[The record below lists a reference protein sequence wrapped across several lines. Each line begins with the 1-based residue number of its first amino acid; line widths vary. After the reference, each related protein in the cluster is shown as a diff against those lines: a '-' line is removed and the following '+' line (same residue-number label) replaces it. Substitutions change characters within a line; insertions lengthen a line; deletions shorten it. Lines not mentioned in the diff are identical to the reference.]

1 MNDVFVHETA
11 LVDHGAEIGPGTK
24 IWAFCHVMAARIGN
38 NCTFGQGCFVGAGVA
53 VGNGVRVQNHV
64 SLFEGVVVEDDVF
77 VGPSCV
83 FTNVRNPRAAI
94 SRRASFE
101 RTVLRRGCTLG
112 ANATVVCGVVVGSY
126 AFVGAGA
133 VVTQDVPDHALVVGV
148 PARQVGWVSRRGC
161 RLGKPDAQGVMAC
174 PESGEGYLVV
184 DGRLQRYELG
194 TV

>member
-1 MNDVFVHETA
+1 
-11 LVDHGAEIGPGTK
+11 
-24 IWAFCHVMAARIGN
+24 MAARIGN

-64 SLFEGVVVEDDVF
+64 SLFDGVVVEDDVF

-112 ANATVVCGVVVGSY
+112 ANATVVCGVVVGSC

-133 VVTQDVPDHALVVGV
+133 VVTQDVPDHALVV
-148 PARQVGWVSRRGC
+148 
-161 RLGKPDAQGVMAC
+161 
-174 PESGEGYLVV
+174 
-184 DGRLQRYELG
+184 
-194 TV
+194 